1 MTNICPSIILVHP
14 QLAEN
19 VGMAA
24 RAMMNCNLPDMR
36 LVSPREDHLSAKAIS
51 ASSGAEEIL
60 HQAKVFNTVQE
71 AIADLQEVYATT
83 ARHRNQTKMVYTA
96 DKAASQMTTALK
108 QGLKCGLMFGPE
120 RTGLENDDVSLCDA
134 IINIPLNPK
143 HCSLNLSQAVLLVGY
158 EFYKQQIDTLDDQF
172 VTNDTTIASN
182 LGTTR
187 KRHGLIPI
195 VRNALISSSTF
206 IVPISAAKLDPARP
220 VAITATISGPS
231 SFNTENA
238 KRSATNNS
246 AP

>member
-1 MTNICPSIILVHP
+1 MNSLNPSIILVHP

-19 VGMAA
+19 VGMSA
-24 RAMMNCNLPDMR
+24 RAMMNCNLSDMR

-60 HQAKVFNTVQE
+60 HNAQVFNTVQE

-96 DKAASQMTTALK
+96 DKAATEMTQAIK

-158 EFYKQQIDTLDDQF
+158 EFYKQQINALDEQF
-172 VTNDTTIASN
+172 VTNDTTIASKEKLQHFYDFLEVELNDCGNFSIDEKRPRMLRN
-182 LGTTR
+182 L
-187 KRHGLIPI
+187 
-195 VRNALISSSTF
+195 RNIFSRRSLTEQE
-206 IVPISAAKLDPARP
+206 L
-220 VAITATISGPS
+220 
-231 SFNTENA
+231 NTLYGIINYL
-238 KRSATNNS
+238 KN
-246 AP
+246 PHQK